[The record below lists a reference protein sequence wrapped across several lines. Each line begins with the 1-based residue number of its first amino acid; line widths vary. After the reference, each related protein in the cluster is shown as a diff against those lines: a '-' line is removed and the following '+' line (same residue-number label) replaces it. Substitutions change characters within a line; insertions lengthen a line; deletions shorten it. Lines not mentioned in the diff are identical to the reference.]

1 MSVDER
7 WFSRLREISMPI
19 AMQVLCL
26 RTLGLSQ
33 GVVGQL
39 LGCERTAV
47 LELEHQGLLQCA
59 DMRLERSG
67 IDYEFDLEK
76 IGKAALRGLLDAS
89 AWVPTSSIY
98 EFVWEPTDKIFS
110 VVTGPDGKLM
120 ADHEPLRP
128 QYRLEVEEK
137 FFDWFGEIRK
147 IFLSPQARNE
157 LLVLLPL
164 PTNGLLRWAIL
175 QDNPPLVGRDGAF
188 RLLAALSALGFG
200 YRDSGHRTKFFS
212 NLVWGSELLF
222 EQVAVAGAPRLNQSP
237 DSELLCRTKGLAND
251 VLVMRPESINGGA
264 QVARA
269 HVFSADFS
277 PVWQNN
283 PNRFDNWSIRDRAQ
297 DADDVADSLLW
308 LMTCTSGICV
318 QISLMPRTPE
328 DGQHDVQVLGPKSWI
343 EFLSQGHGAQ
353 RSKNKFEPYQGV
365 RDGSGPIRHIDEPP
379 RYADLKKQLRLAKK
393 IRI

>member
-1 MSVDER
+1 MSVDEG

-47 LELEHQGLLQCA
+47 LDFEHQGLLQCA
-59 DMRLERSG
+59 AMRLERSG

-76 IGKAALRGLLDAS
+76 IGQAALRGLLDVS
-89 AWVPTSSIY
+89 AWVPASSAY

-110 VVTGPDGKLM
+110 VVIGPAGKLM
-120 ADHEPLRP
+120 ADHEPSRQ
-128 QYRLEVEEK
+128 QYRLVIEEN

-164 PTNGLLRWAIL
+164 LTNGLPRWTIL
-175 QDNPPLVGRDGAF
+175 QGKPPLVGRDGAF
-188 RLLAALSALGFG
+188 RLLAALSALGLG

-212 NLVWGSELLF
+212 NLVWGNEMLF
-222 EQVAVAGAPRLNQSP
+222 EQVAVAGASPLNRSSDPEMLRQV
-237 DSELLCRTKGLAND
+237 KGLAND
-251 VLVMRPESINGGA
+251 TLVIRPEASAGGA
-264 QVARA
+264 QLARA
-269 HVFSADFS
+269 HVFSANFS
-277 PVWQNN
+277 SAWQQN
-283 PNRFDNWSIRDRAQ
+283 PNRFDTWSIRDRKQ
-297 DADDVADSLLW
+297 DADDVADALLL

-318 QISLMPRTPE
+318 RIPLAPRHA
-328 DGQHDVQVLGPKSWI
+328 DSGQHDVQVLGPKQWI
-343 EFLSQGHGAQ
+343 DFLSQGHGAQ
-353 RSKNKFEPYQGV
+353 RSKIIFEPYQRV
-365 RDGSGPIRHIDEPP
+365 KDGRGPLWHIDEPP
-379 RYADLKKQLRLAKK
+379 RYVDLKKQLSLARQAK
-393 IRI
+393 I